1 MRTRIHEKQRLSD
14 LAAYLDPERCKG
26 LNEEQKAIFL
36 VDLVSEL
43 QDKCGVNHKL
53 RQYSSSQE
61 IIEQLTSDTCGY
73 MGRGLP
79 QHSVLFDEKEIRDI
93 ISEAY

>member
-1 MRTRIHEKQRLSD
+1 M
-14 LAAYLDPERCKG
+14 AAYLDPERCKG
-26 LNEEQKAIFL
+26 LNDEQKAIFL